1 MSRSCN
7 VGQATISGSGRQ
19 GPELII
25 QNANEL
31 KIARLYHYQQFNTDW
46 IRQILFDRKIH
57 FSNPENFND
66 PWDCRP
72 YFRIP
77 SADDQQG
84 CERCIRW
91 FDAVARKRT
100 LHLDEQEH
108 SRKLL
113 QLRNDRTSFELQIQ
127 EFSKGMAREI
137 NRIYR
142 VYCLSTKPDNTLM
155 WSHYSKNHR
164 GICLE
169 FSCNNIVFG
178 SAIKIQ
184 YSREYPKLDF
194 TIDGSDPL
202 GMLPLFVKS
211 DEWGYED
218 EYRVI
223 AQEEFQ
229 WPRADV
235 LRTRRNLLKR
245 PAGALSAVIMGCMM
259 SQSDA
264 AQLREIIDQQ
274 FPPCVA
280 LKQAVRSRDRY
291 SLSIV
296 TC

>member
-1 MSRSCN
+1 M
-7 VGQATISGSGRQ
+7 
-19 GPELII
+19 II

-31 KIARLYHYQQFNTDW
+31 KITRLYHYQRFNPDW
-46 IRQILFDRKIH
+46 IRQILFDRKIR

-77 SADDQQG
+77 PADDVQG
-84 CERCIRW
+84 CERCIKW
-91 FDAVARKRT
+91 FDAASRKRM

-108 SRKLL
+108 AGKLL
-113 QLRNDRTSFELQIQ
+113 QLRNDRPSFERQIQ
-127 EFSKGMAREI
+127 AFSEGMVGEI

-142 VYCLSTKPDNTLM
+142 VYCLSTKPDSTLM
-155 WSHYSKNHR
+155 WSHYSQNHQ

-169 FSCNNIVFG
+169 FFCDNIVFG

-184 YSREYPKLDF
+184 YSREYPALDF
-194 TIDGSDPL
+194 AIDGRDPL
-202 GMLPLFVKS
+202 GMLPLFIKA
-211 DEWGYED
+211 DEWSYED

-223 AQEEFQ
+223 AQEVFQ
-229 WPRADV
+229 LPRADI

-245 PAGALSAVIMGCMM
+245 PARALSAVIMGCMM

-264 AQLREIIDQQ
+264 AELRKIIDQQ
-274 FPPCVA
+274 FPFCVA
-280 LKQAVRSRDRY
+280 LKRAVRSPDRY

-296 TC
+296 MC